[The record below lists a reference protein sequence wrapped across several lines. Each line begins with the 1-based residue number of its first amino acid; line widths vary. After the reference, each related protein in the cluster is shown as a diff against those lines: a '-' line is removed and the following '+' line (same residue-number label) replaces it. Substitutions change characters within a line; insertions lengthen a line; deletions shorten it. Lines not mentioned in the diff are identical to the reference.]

1 MREDD
6 RTVIAWQEPIARRL
20 RTVHLD
26 TIRNQILVFAVAATL
41 VPALAVTV
49 ASHRRNRPSLGDQVA
64 PELRGASADAAW
76 DIDQWLAD
84 RLRDLRVAATAYA
97 VAENLA
103 RSPGS
108 AAAGGPPRG
117 FPRAGEGR
125 VGEEGRSRGG

>member
-6 RTVIAWQEPIARRL
+6 RTVIAWQETIARRL

-76 DIDQWLAD
+76 DIDQRLAD
-84 RLRDLRVAATAYA
+84 PLRGLRLASTAEA
-97 VAENLA
+97 VSEKIT
-103 RSPGS
+103 R
-108 AAAGGPPRG
+108 
-117 FPRAGEGR
+117 
-125 VGEEGRSRGG
+125 